1 MFVHILLYCFLC
13 WVFGGCLYSCC
24 LNASGL
30 CQVILPSHVHLAWVA
45 STDCKK
51 RFWSLLCCS
60 YKTSMFSEV
69 TLPNI
74 MCIVSFALVFT
85 LVKGANWYVL
95 VIHSVLTF
103 SLEEMLHNCAY
114 LQGISWKQLWQT
126 FHFRKLDTSSSPVME
141 SEIWCELICSVFP
154 KFWFLCWFLLRV
166 EKQAI
171 FKSSQALL
179 RRRRHRVIF

>member
-1 MFVHILLYCFLC
+1 MYILLFCFLC

-24 LNASGL
+24 FNASGL
-30 CQVILPSHVHLAWVA
+30 CQVILPGHVHLAWVA

-69 TLPNI
+69 TVPNM
-74 MCIVSFALVFT
+74 MCISVHTGQRCKLI
-85 LVKGANWYVL
+85 VL
-95 VIHSVLTF
+95 VIRSVLTF
-103 SLEEMLHNCAY
+103 SLEETLHNCAY

-154 KFWFLCWFLLRV
+154 KFWFLFWSF
-166 EKQAI
+166 
-171 FKSSQALL
+171 FKSRKASHL
-179 RRRRHRVIF
+179 